1 MSYLTPFINQIP
13 WRILQDSRLEY
24 VKIIDDDL
32 SNILT
37 AYIEF
42 NARSKY

>member
-1 MSYLTPFINQIP
+1 MSYLTPFINHIP

-24 VKIIDDDL
+24 VKLIDDT
-32 SNILT
+32 SNIAT
-37 AYIEF
+37 ANIEF